1 MGATVVV
8 PVGMA
13 TGLSANEDA
22 VLLRS
27 WVPDLAREVVNP
39 ARAAGASE
47 STIRQL
53 GLSVGQP
60 ITSGVDEGG
69 DGA

>member
-1 MGATVVV
+1 MGETVVV

-13 TGLSANEDA
+13 TGLSANQDA
-22 VLLRS
+22 VLLRA

-53 GLSVGQP
+53 GLLVGQP
-60 ITSGVDEGG
+60 ITPGVDEGG